1 MKFLRVKLSVLKTS
15 FIQVPID
22 YKLSTLEH
30 IQGHE

>member
-15 FIQVPID
+15 FIQVSID
-22 YKLSTLEH
+22 YNLSTLEH